1 MPMYVNTANEQILCW
16 SKPHLICLS
25 LMASHLTCSQTNY
38 YITVSQ
44 PVVNQLTN
52 DL

>member
-1 MPMYVNTANEQILCW
+1 MDEYFAGVSSILQ
-16 SKPHLICLS
+16 LFVFFDGF
-25 LMASHLTCSQTNY
+25 TCGQTNY

-44 PVVNQLTN
+44 PVVNQVTN